1 MHIDRHV
8 CDRQKDKRILTEP
21 LNISRTEIVT
31 HHTSMADGLEAA
43 MTIFY
48 LAIIN
53 ACKSAEVSHS
63 VKE

>member
-1 MHIDRHV
+1 
-8 CDRQKDKRILTEP
+8 
-21 LNISRTEIVT
+21 
-31 HHTSMADGLEAA
+31 MADGLEAA

-53 ACKSAEVSHS
+53 ASKSVEVSHS